1 LAEVEEDVPLD
12 EAETVDTAAES
23 APGEALPPTRSPLR
37 VLGQISNAYIVA
49 EGPDGMH
56 LIDQHA
62 AHESVLYYRLL
73 KQWDSREPEVQPMLD
88 PLPIDLNAE
97 QLDVADEA
105 AAVLARY
112 GLTLESFGGSTYL
125 VRSVPA
131 MARRVDAS
139 KLVDEV
145 LGLARGGGGTAPDLH
160 HAVAASIACH
170 SAVRAGQA
178 LDQQE
183 MQALANA
190 LVSEAN
196 PLHCPHGRPTT
207 VKVTTHM
214 LERQFGR
221 S

>member
-1 LAEVEEDVPLD
+1 
-12 EAETVDTAAES
+12 
-23 APGEALPPTRSPLR
+23 

-73 KQWDSREPEVQPMLD
+73 RQWEARQPDVQPMLD
-88 PLPIDLNAE
+88 PLPVELSAE
-97 QLDVADEA
+97 QLDVVEGA
-105 AAVLARY
+105 AEVMMRY
-112 GLTLESFGGSTYL
+112 GLSLEAFGGATYL

-139 KLVDEV
+139 RLVTEV
-145 LGLARGGGGTAPDLH
+145 LDLARTSGPNAPDLQH
-160 HAVAASIACH
+160 GVAASIACH

-178 LDQQE
+178 LDRQE
-183 MQALANA
+183 MEALANA
-190 LVSEAN
+190 LVNEAN
-196 PLHCPHGRPTT
+196 PQHCPHGRPTT

-221 S
+221 A